1 MRAPTHNSLASVL
14 VLLLVPNVAAEAQS
28 NTAHGDDCTLSVYGG
43 FEQETIGNCNSSLS
57 PSATNINPSSLH
69 VSRNFECANDCQVA
83 NVGSLGIHIQSDCR
97 YQANSGDGWQE
108 CSYSFG
114 SEGYQGDL
122 RYSIVGHDGLWVS
135 SQVCSNGTRQ
145 HSSVSCFHCGHPCE
159 EPVLISLRDSDYQ
172 LTGMGGGVRFD
183 LSGDGELQSIPW
195 TASDSDDAFLVLDRN
210 GNGRIDNGIELFS
223 HVTPQPEPPEGEV
236 PHGFRALAVYD
247 GALNGGNGD
256 GQISAQDAIFPFL
269 RLWLDADHDGSTDAG
284 ELLGL
289 DEADLTA
296 ISLDYTDAHE
306 HRDEFG
312 NIFKFSA
319 TAVFNDARNV
329 QAWVVYFNLES
340 CLACD
345 TDSQDGA
352 ETVE

>member
-1 MRAPTHNSLASVL
+1 MRQRLPSRKQWQHRDLHCLRLSLPSDLGGRLAGVL
-14 VLLLVPNVAAEAQS
+14 
-28 NTAHGDDCTLSVYGG
+28 D
-43 FEQETIGNCNSSLS
+43 
-57 PSATNINPSSLH
+57 
-69 VSRNFECANDCQVA
+69 
-83 NVGSLGIHIQSDCR
+83 
-97 YQANSGDGWQE
+97 
-108 CSYSFG
+108 SFG
-114 SEGYQGDL
+114 TEGYQGDL
-122 RYSIVGHDGLWVS
+122 RYSIIGHDGKWVS
-135 SQVCSNGTRQ
+135 SQVCSNGSRK

-159 EPVLISLRDSDYQ
+159 EPVLVSLRDNDYR
-172 LTGMGGGVRFD
+172 LTGMAGGVSFD

-210 GNGRIDNGIELFS
+210 GNGRIDSGIELFS
-223 HVTPQPEPPEGEV
+223 HVTPQPDPPEGEV

-247 GALNGGNGD
+247 SALNGGNGD
-256 GQISAQDAIFPFL
+256 GEISSQDAIFPFL

-289 DEADLTA
+289 DEAGLAA

-312 NIFKFSA
+312 NVFKFST
-319 TAVFNDARNV
+319 TAVFADARNV

-345 TDSQDGA
+345 DDSQHGE